1 MDNFRYYTPTEVIFG
16 KEVEKDL
23 KALSLDA
30 TMQDTL
36 KLSRIRPLEAADV
49 NRIYQNAMN

>member
-1 MDNFRYYTPTEVIFG
+1 MMRCAKFMGINPTE
-16 KEVEKDL
+16 EDL

-36 KLSRIRPLEAADV
+36 KLSRIRPLSAEDV
-49 NRIYQNAMN
+49 NEIYHKAIG